1 MDFQESTKYMKEM
14 EQKQK
19 RKKMLILGIIF
30 CIILIAF
37 LAAVILYLKYQD
49 SITFKMF
56 INNKKVMTSKTFVN
70 YDEKTKDFYVD
81 LEELSEALGCSFQQG
96 SIALTEGENLYSI
109 TGDYEKVDINLDSDK
124 YNKYVFED
132 DASKG
137 KRTQYEKTVYGTS
150 LVIRTPANTKEIFK
164 LNKPL
169 KKINGT
175 VYIHADDIEEL
186 LSISYNWDNQYR
198 LYIND
203 LRGLYAKYAKAA
215 TSAGYSS
222 LSGDYENMRA
232 LVDGFIVVER
242 DKKYGVIDTRGNVI
256 IEAKYDRIL
265 YSQNSKEFFAY
276 ANDKVALIDKTGKQ
290 LIAPSLYQDIS
301 ILDQN
306 LDQENRLYQ
315 VKKDGKLGVVTRE
328 GRELVHP
335 LFDVIG
341 LDPTD
346 ELYSTLKDTIILY
359 DKIIPL
365 KQGNGWGYYNIST
378 DELTSEFN
386 LAAFGCNISN
396 QKNGANQK
404 SVVLIPKEV
413 GIKGIVLMYQSGL
426 YGIYDCNANKLV
438 IPFSYNRIYSDTD
451 NKTGITS
458 YYLELNGEKT
468 ELKQFL
474 EETGRITETE
484 EEQNDENDTSE
495 ESSFTEEMNNLS
507 TKGKLSE
514 TSNEDEQYFEENQN
528 TNSDNQN
535 EEQTE
540 ENTDGNEG
548 NLEENPEQ
556 ENTNEELNNEEN
568 SDADQD
574 GAV

>member
-1 MDFQESTKYMKEM
+1 MDFQESTKFMKEM

-30 CIILIAF
+30 CIVLIAF
-37 LAAVILYLKYQD
+37 LAAVIFYLKYQD

-56 INNKKVMTSKTFVN
+56 INNKKVVTSKTFVDYN
-70 YDEKTKDFYVD
+70 EKTKDYYVN
-81 LEELSEALGCSFQQG
+81 LEELSKALGYSFQQG

-109 TGDYEKVDINLDSDK
+109 TSNYEKVDINLDSDE
-124 YNKYVFED
+124 YSKYVYED
-132 DASKG
+132 DASRA
-137 KRTQYEKTVYGTS
+137 KRAEYESLTYGTD
-150 LVIRTPANTKEIFK
+150 LIIRTPANTKEIFK

-175 VYIHADDIEEL
+175 VYINYLDIEDL
-186 LSISYNWDNQYR
+186 LSISYNWENPYR
-198 LYIND
+198 LY
-203 LRGLYAKYAKAA
+203 LYGVRGLYSLYTKTVTK
-215 TSAGYSS
+215 AGYNS

-232 LVDGFIVVER
+232 MVDGFLVVEK
-242 DKKYGVIDTRGNVI
+242 DTKYGVIDNSGSVL

-276 ANDKVALIDKTGKQ
+276 ANNRVALIDKTGKQ

-306 LDQENRLYQ
+306 LDQEHRLYQ
-315 VKKDGKLGVVTRE
+315 VKKDGKLGVVTRD
-328 GRELVHP
+328 GKELVHP

-341 LDPTD
+341 LDSTN
-346 ELYSTLKDTIILY
+346 ELYSSLKDTIILY

-386 LAAFGCNISN
+386 LASFGCNISN
-396 QKNGANQK
+396 QKTSANQK
-404 SVVLIPKEV
+404 SVVLIPKDV

-426 YGIYDCNANKLV
+426 YGIYDCNADRLI
-438 IPFSYNRIYSDTD
+438 IPFSYNKVYSDTD

-458 YYLELNGEKT
+458 YYLELNGDRT
-468 ELKQFL
+468 ELRQFL
-474 EETGRITETE
+474 EENGLITENGE
-484 EEQNDENDTSE
+484 EENEENDTSE

-507 TKGKLSE
+507 TKGKLTE
-514 TSNEDEQYFEENQN
+514 TSNEDEQYFEENQD
-528 TNSDNQN
+528 TNSDEPN
-535 EEQTE
+535 EEQPE
-540 ENTDGNEG
+540 ENANENG
-548 NLEENPEQ
+548 EENPEE

-568 SDADQD
+568 SDADQSE
-574 GAV
+574 AY

>member
-1 MDFQESTKYMKEM
+1 MDFQESTQYMKEM

-19 RKKMLILGIIF
+19 RKKMLIIGIIF
-30 CIILIAF
+30 CIVLIAF
-37 LAAVILYLKYQD
+37 LAAVIFYLKYQD

-56 INNKKVMTSKTFVN
+56 INNKKVLTSKTFVN

-81 LEELSEALGCSFQQG
+81 LEELSEALGSSFQQG
-96 SIALTEGENLYSI
+96 SIALAEGENLYSI

-137 KRTQYEKTVYGTS
+137 KRAKYEKTVYGTS
-150 LVIRTPANTKEIFK
+150 LIIRTPADTKEIFK

-169 KKINGT
+169 KKINGS

-203 LRGLYAKYAKAA
+203 LKGLYPKYAKAA
-215 TSAGYSS
+215 TGAGYNS

-242 DKKYGVIDTRGNVI
+242 DKKYGVIDTRGNII

-276 ANDKVALIDKTGKQ
+276 ANNKVALIDKTGKQ

-306 LDQENRLYQ
+306 LDQDKRLYQ
-315 VKKDGKLGVVTRE
+315 VKKDGKLGVVTRD
-328 GRELVHP
+328 GKELVHP

-341 LDPTD
+341 LDPNN
-346 ELYSTLKDTIILY
+346 ELYATLKDTIILY

-386 LAAFGCNISN
+386 LAGFGYNISN
-396 QKNGANQK
+396 QKTSANQK

-413 GIKGIVLMYQSGL
+413 GIKGIVLEYQSGL
-426 YGIYDCNANKLV
+426 YGIYDCNVDKLV
-438 IPFSYNRIYSDTD
+438 IPFSYNKVYSDTD

-468 ELKQFL
+468 ELRQFL
-474 EETGRITETE
+474 EETGRITENGE
-484 EEQNDENDTSE
+484 NQNDENDTSE
-495 ESSFTEEMNNLS
+495 ESSSFTEEMNNLS

-528 TNSDNQN
+528 TSSDEPN
-535 EEQTE
+535 EEQPE
-540 ENTDGNEG
+540 ENADENG
-548 NLEENPEQ
+548 EENPEQ
-556 ENTNEELNNEEN
+556 DNTNEELNNEEN
-568 SDADQD
+568 SETDQN